1 MRYGS
6 KYASMNEVRAALDA
20 AALELCRARGDTGNA
35 PGGDASREAA
45 ATVAAFLRALPASI
59 RIPTGS
65 GDSIASMCGFDTLAR
80 MIDDVTA
87 GAGAKRRSKPGA
99 LP

>member
-1 MRYGS
+1 M
-6 KYASMNEVRAALDA
+6 KYASIDEVRAALNA
-20 AALELCRARGDTGNA
+20 AALALCRARGDTGNA

-45 ATVAAFLRALPASI
+45 ATVTAFLRALPASI

-65 GDSIASMCGFDTLAR
+65 GDLTAGMSGFDLLAR
-80 MIDDVTA
+80 MVDHVAA
-87 GAGAKRRSKPGA
+87 GAAGVKRRSTPGA